1 MENICEKE
9 VRKRFKRLSADI
21 REVRE
26 DVRSNQIFEKFEKMS
41 KVITKIVS
49 KNSSK
54 EKKAVSKGK
63 IITDN
68 ALKERTPSIMQISL
82 GNFSHILLLCLSK
95 PMQII

>member
-9 VRKRFKRLSADI
+9 VRKCFKGLSTDI

-41 KVITKIVS
+41 EVITKIVS

-54 EKKAVSKGK
+54 EKKAVSKDK
-63 IITDN
+63 IIT
-68 ALKERTPSIMQISL
+68 LKS
-82 GNFSHILLLCLSK
+82 
-95 PMQII
+95 